1 MRPPSD
7 LPRVPRSPGGGFRP
21 RASRRGRLIGAG
33 LLAAIVAVFVSARS
47 VSNFYVDL
55 LWFDVLGRT
64 DVFWGVLGAKVL
76 MAGGFTAVAAAIL
89 WVNLW
94 VVDRAAPA
102 VARSA
107 GPERTTLG
115 AYRALVARRAWLVR
129 LVISLVIGAMIGLP
143 ASGQWA
149 DWLRFRGAAEVGVSD
164 PLFGRDVGFYMFRLP
179 FLQFVA
185 GWCFATLVLVG
196 LVVAGFHYLAG
207 GIRARVQG
215 QRVTPTA
222 KAHLSVIF
230 ALVSVARAGGYWL
243 ERFDLTRS
251 TRGVVQGATFTD
263 VNAQLPATN
272 LMILV
277 SLAVAVLFLAN
288 VRQRGWRLPV
298 LATVLWILL
307 TSVAGTIYPALVQ
320 RFSVQPNVSTKEL
333 PYIARNIEAT
343 RAAMGLDAIVRTP
356 VDFAD
361 LDAADV
367 ASDPAPLADVRQ
379 LDPIQMRDRFA
390 LDEGRASYFAIR
402 DLDVDRYEIDGREQQ
417 VLLAARELNTAG
429 IPNST
434 WVSRHLLYTHG
445 CGIVAAPASRV
456 TSDGRPVY
464 VDLGVERPELY
475 FGEGIDA
482 YAIVKSLQDEQPCD
496 ASRDGELQG
505 EAGVRLS
512 SVVRRAAY
520 ALHLNELNL
529 LVSGLVTSDS
539 EVLLV
544 RNVRE
549 RAEKAVPFLRFDG
562 DPYPVVVDG
571 RVTWLLDAFTTSDRY
586 PYAQRANNSQLSAAT
601 GLALDFNYVR
611 NSVKVAVDAYDGSV
625 TLYAVDD
632 TDPVLATWRSVFP
645 RLFTPVSEAPPALVA
660 HFRYP
665 EDLFRVQT
673 NIYGRYQFDD
683 ATLFFNRDAAWSVA
697 QAPAIE
703 PEGAAAVLAPVD
715 PLTAD
720 SLNQG
725 EVREASVVRF
735 EPYFTMFHS
744 PGDASSEGTFSMLR
758 PFVPFSADDA
768 RKELRA
774 FAVVSSDPD
783 SYGRITIFEMADPL
797 PEGPATVAAELGS
810 NAAIAQ
816 QITLLD
822 QRGSRVIFGDLQI
835 VPIARGFVYVRPLF
849 VRPDDP
855 TARQVFVRK
864 MLAAYAD
871 RLVMADDLDSAIAA
885 LFRAGGTPAATTG
898 STGSGATTGSTGGDA
913 TGGASD
919 ATTIMGTP
927 AELLARAEALF
938 AEADAALATTPPDFA
953 LYQRRLS
960 EARELVRRA
969 TELLGG

>member
-7 LPRVPRSPGGGFRP
+7 MPRAPRTPRGGFRP
-21 RASRRGRLIGAG
+21 RSARRSRVVASAILG
-33 LLAAIVAVFVSARS
+33 AIVAVFVSARS
-47 VSNFYVDL
+47 VSNFYVDV
-55 LWFDVLGRT
+55 LWFDALGRT

-76 MAGGFTAVAAAIL
+76 LAAVFTLAAAAFV

-94 VVDRAAPA
+94 VVERIAPA
-102 VARSA
+102 VVAPGPDRSA
-107 GPERTTLG
+107 IA
-115 AYRALVARRAWLVR
+115 AYRQLVARRTWLVR
-129 LVISLVIGAMIGLP
+129 LVVAAVVGAMVGLP
-143 ASGQWA
+143 ASAQWA
-149 DWLRFRGAAEVGVSD
+149 DWLRFRNAATVGVAD
-164 PLFGRDVGFYMFRLP
+164 PLFARDVGFYMFRLP
-179 FLQFVA
+179 FLEFVV
-185 GWCFATLVLVG
+185 GWTFATLVLVG
-196 LVVAGFHYLAG
+196 LVVAGFHYVAG
-207 GIRARVQG
+207 GIQLRVQG
-215 QRVTPTA
+215 QRVTPAA

-230 ALVSVARAGGYWL
+230 ALVSLVRAGGYWL
-243 ERFDLTRS
+243 DRFDLTRS
-251 TRGVVQGATFTD
+251 TRGVVQGATYTD
-263 VNAQLPATN
+263 VTAQLPATN

-277 SLAVAVLFLAN
+277 SLAVAVLFLVN

-298 LATVLWILL
+298 LATVIWVLL
-307 TSVAGTIYPALVQ
+307 ASVAGTVYPALVQ

-343 RAAMGLDAIVRTP
+343 RTAMGLDGVVRTP
-356 VDFAD
+356 VAFEEI
-361 LDAADV
+361 DAADV
-367 ASDPAPLADVRQ
+367 AADRTPLDDVRQ

-390 LDEGRASYFAIR
+390 LDEGRASYYAIR
-402 DLDVDRYEIDGREQQ
+402 DLDVDRYEVGGRQQQ

-445 CGIVAAPASRV
+445 CGVIAAPASRV

-475 FGEGIDA
+475 FGEGIDS
-482 YAIVKSLQDEQPCD
+482 YAIVKSQQDEQPCD
-496 ASRDGELQG
+496 GARGGELEG
-505 EAGVRLS
+505 DAGVRLS

-520 ALHLNELNL
+520 ALHLGELNL
-529 LVSGLVTSDS
+529 LVSDLVTPES

-549 RAEKAVPFLRFDG
+549 RAEKVAPFLRFDG

-571 RVTWLLDAFTTSDRY
+571 GVTWVLDAFTTSDRY
-586 PYAQRANNSQLSAAT
+586 PYAQRANISQLSAST
-601 GLALDFNYVR
+601 GLNLDFNYVR

-625 TLYAVDD
+625 TLYAVDE
-632 TDPVLATWRSVFP
+632 TDPVLATWRAAFP
-645 RLFTPVSEAPPALVA
+645 DLFAPVADAPPGLVA

-673 NIYGRYQFDD
+673 NVYGRYQFDD

-697 QAPAIE
+697 QAPAVE
-703 PEGAAAVLAPVD
+703 PEGAAAVLAPAD
-715 PLTAD
+715 PLATD
-720 SLNQG
+720 TLNQG
-725 EVREASVVRF
+725 EVREASVARF
-735 EPYFTMFHS
+735 EPYYTMFHAPGEAS
-744 PGDASSEGTFSMLR
+744 PAGTFSMLR

-774 FAVVSSDPD
+774 FAVVSSDPT
-783 SYGRITIFEMADPL
+783 SYGRITIYEMADPL
-797 PEGPATVAAELGS
+797 PEGPATVAAEFGS
-810 NAAIAQ
+810 NPAIAQ

-835 VPIARGFVYVRPLF
+835 VPVARGFVYVRPLF

-864 MLAAYAD
+864 MLAGYGD
-871 RLVMADDLDSAIAA
+871 RVVMADDLAAAIEA
-885 LFRAGGTPAATTG
+885 LFRGGAAT
-898 STGSGATTGSTGGDA
+898 GAATDPTT
-913 TGGASD
+913 D
-919 ATTIMGTP
+919 ATTQPATAPSTDAATGTP
-927 AELLARAEALF
+927 AELLALAQQRF
-938 AEADAALATTPPDFA
+938 AEADAALASTPPDFA

-969 TELLGG
+969 IEQLGG

>member
-7 LPRVPRSPGGGFRP
+7 MPRAPRTPGGGFRP
-21 RASRRGRLIGAG
+21 RSPRRSRIVASAILG
-33 LLAAIVAVFVSARS
+33 AIVAVFVSARS
-47 VSNFYVDL
+47 VSNFYVDV

-76 MAGGFTAVAAAIL
+76 LGAAFTAVAAL
-89 WVNLW
+89 LVWVNLW
-94 VVDRAAPA
+94 VVDRIAPA
-102 VARSA
+102 SVVPGPDRSA
-107 GPERTTLG
+107 IA
-115 AYRALVARRAWLVR
+115 AYRALVARRTWLVR
-129 LVISLVIGAMIGLP
+129 LVVAVVVGAMVGLP
-143 ASGQWA
+143 ASAQWS
-149 DWLRFRGAAEVGVSD
+149 DWMRFRHAATVGVED
-164 PLFGRDVGFYMFRLP
+164 PLFARDVGFYMFRLP
-179 FLQFVA
+179 FLEFVA
-185 GWCFATLVLVG
+185 GWTFATLVLVG
-196 LVVAGFHYLAG
+196 LVVAGFHYVAG
-207 GIRARVQG
+207 GIQLRVQG
-215 QRVTPTA
+215 QRVTPAA

-230 ALVSVARAGGYWL
+230 ALVSLARAGGYWL
-243 ERFDLTRS
+243 DRFDLTRS
-251 TRGVVQGATFTD
+251 TRGVVQGATYTD
-263 VNAQLPATN
+263 VTAQLPATN

-298 LATVLWILL
+298 LATVIWIVLA
-307 TSVAGTIYPALVQ
+307 SVAGTVYPALVQ

-343 RAAMGLDAIVRTP
+343 RAAMGLADVVRTP
-356 VDFAD
+356 VAFEDVG
-361 LDAADV
+361 AADV
-367 ASDPAPLADVRQ
+367 AADRTPLDDVRQ

-390 LDEGRASYFAIR
+390 LDEGRASYYAIR
-402 DLDVDRYEIDGREQQ
+402 DLDVDRYEVGGRLQQ

-445 CGIVAAPASRV
+445 CDVIAAPASRV
-456 TSDGRPVY
+456 TSDGRPLY

-475 FGEGIDA
+475 FGEGIDS

-496 ASRDGELQG
+496 GGHVGELEG

-520 ALHLNELNL
+520 ALHLGELNL
-529 LVSGLVTSDS
+529 LVSNLVTPES

-549 RAEKAVPFLRFDG
+549 RAEKVAPFLRFDG

-571 RVTWLLDAFTTSDRY
+571 GVTWVLDAFTTSDRY
-586 PYAQRANNSQLSAAT
+586 PYAQRANISQLSAST
-601 GLALDFNYVR
+601 GLNLDFNYVR

-625 TLYAVDD
+625 TLYAVDES
-632 TDPVLATWRSVFP
+632 DPILATWSAAFP
-645 RLFTPVSEAPPALVA
+645 DLFTPVAEAPTALVA

-673 NIYGRYQFDD
+673 NVYGRYQFDD

-697 QAPAIE
+697 QAPATE
-703 PEGAAAVLAPVD
+703 PEGAAAVLAPAD
-715 PLTAD
+715 PLAAD
-720 SLNQG
+720 TLNQG
-725 EVREASVVRF
+725 EVREASVARF
-735 EPYFTMFHS
+735 EPYYTMFHA
-744 PGDASSEGTFSMLR
+744 PGDGSPTGTFSMLR

-774 FAVVSSDPD
+774 FAVVSSDPA
-783 SYGRITIFEMADPL
+783 SYGRITIYEMADPL

-810 NAAIAQ
+810 NPAIAQ

-835 VPIARGFVYVRPLF
+835 VPVARGFVYVRPLF

-864 MLAAYAD
+864 MLAAYGD
-871 RLVMADDLDSAIAA
+871 RVVMADDLASAIEA
-885 LFRAGGTPAATTG
+885 LFRGAASGTPAGSAGTG
-898 STGSGATTGSTGGDA
+898 GATTG
-913 TGGASD
+913 
-919 ATTIMGTP
+919 TTAPIDTEGTP
-927 AELLARAEALF
+927 AELLARAEVLF
-938 AEADAALATTPPDFA
+938 AEADAALASTPPDFA
-953 LYQRRLS
+953 AYQRLLS
-960 EARELVRRA
+960 EARELVRLA
-969 TELLGG
+969 TEALGG